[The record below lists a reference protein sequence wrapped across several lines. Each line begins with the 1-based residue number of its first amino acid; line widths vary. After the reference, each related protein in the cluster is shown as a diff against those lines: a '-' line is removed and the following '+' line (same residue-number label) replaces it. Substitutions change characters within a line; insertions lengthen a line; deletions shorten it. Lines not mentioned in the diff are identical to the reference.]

1 MSETSPGERRRVTV
15 ARAYAAATRTLQR
28 SAALLSGHPGH
39 PDAALL
45 TACVA
50 YGRIRRRVDRFGKA
64 GTRTMSGEALEQAHA
79 DLHAAGSSLLV
90 QVAAHR
96 AVTLDGHRAR
106 AAAFL
111 AWDEGELIG
120 LADRCGIL
128 QDRLII
134 AMLADLIV
142 L

>member
-1 MSETSPGERRRVTV
+1 MPETSPGTRRRVTV

-39 PDAALL
+39 PDADLL

-50 YGRIRRRVDRFGKA
+50 YGRIRRRADRLGRA
-64 GTRTMSGEALEQAHA
+64 DTRTMSGEALEQAYA
-79 DLHAAGSSLLV
+79 DLHTAGSSLLA

-106 AAAFL
+106 AAAVL

-120 LADRCGIL
+120 LADRYGIL
-128 QDRLII
+128 QDRLML
-134 AMLADLIV
+134 ALLADLIV